1 MVQLSLL
8 AVAVTAAV
16 ALAAPSK
23 RACLDFILISTRGTG
38 EPQGPSEGF
47 ITMIANVLAAIP
59 NGQEQDTVYPA
70 DIEQDS
76 APGTADIIS
85 RIQNNTAS
93 CPDIQFALL
102 GYSQG
107 ATATVDAL
115 KQLGDPTSGTNNNIK
130 AVFLIGDPE
139 HEPGKQSN
147 VDQNGGNT
155 TDNATGIE
163 GHVAG
168 AGIPDAWDS
177 SGRVLDVCFQGDGVC
192 SGFAIT
198 EQHLLYGTTASVQ
211 NLGTSFLE
219 SKLT

>member
-1 MVQLSLL
+1 MAKFTLL
-8 AVAVTAAV
+8 ASIALAAV
-16 ALAAPSK
+16 ALAVPTK
-23 RACLDFILISTRGTG
+23 RACLDFIIISTRGTG
-38 EPQGPSEGF
+38 EAQGPSEGF
-47 ITMIANVLAAIP
+47 ITMIANTLAAIP

-70 DIEQDS
+70 AIDQDS
-76 APGTADIIS
+76 ASGTADIIN
-85 RIQNNTAS
+85 RINTNVAS
-93 CPDIQFALL
+93 CPNIKFALL

-107 ATATVDAL
+107 ATATVEAL
-115 KQLGDPTSGTNNNIK
+115 KQLGSPTTSTNNHIK

-168 AGIPDAWDS
+168 AGIPAAWDS

-211 NLGTSFLE
+211 NLGAAFLE
-219 SKLT
+219 SKL